1 MKKVFSILLTIC
13 LIMLLAFPASAAEY
27 PDLKVSLVSEYNSV
41 EIGEEVKVT
50 LSFNNA
56 SKYPFGLAAFCSY
69 LNYDDAVLRVKSV
82 NAAVPRSSIRHN
94 SMSGELRSVYTF
106 ASAQKEPGFNTDGAF
121 YTVIFEAV
129 GAGEAI
135 VNVTF
140 DAITITDYDKD
151 ELNFR
156 VNFNSPSV
164 KIEVKGDSA
173 TNDTSSTQSGISSK
187 PESTNEVNSETASD
201 APSINDKPVNEEFKD
216 VSDSNQDTVQ
226 DVFDENGDIIKQT
239 ESKAPANTTS
249 SNSTGATIDEIDTSE
264 TNGVPNYVWIIAV
277 VLVAVIG
284 AAVAVV
290 VIKNKK

>member
-69 LNYDDAVLRVKSV
+69 LTYDDSVLRVKSV

-121 YTVIFEAV
+121 YTVVFETV

-151 ELNFR
+151 ELNFS

-216 VSDSNQDTVQ
+216 VSDSNQDTVK